1 MKMASQIYT
10 VFDLSLRWKKTL
22 VYGTLEI
29 TDNTSAAILLW
40 HYDFNMK
47 SLDLKANREKAVM
60 HELASARRKH

>member
-1 MKMASQIYT
+1 M
-10 VFDLSLRWKKTL
+10 
-22 VYGTLEI
+22 YGTLEI